1 MKLKI
6 ENNISIPKAGGV
18 GRPRSPMF
26 KTLSSMKKGQSV
38 FVGKCNVDGFRAS
51 VCRWGQELGFQFA
64 TRLVKEGRSTGLRV
78 WRVS

>member
-1 MKLKI
+1 MKLKV
-6 ENNISIPKAGGV
+6 ENNISIPKANNV
-18 GRPRSPMF
+18 GRPRSPLF
-26 KTLSSMKKGQSV
+26 TTLSSMKKGQSV
-38 FVGKCNVDGFRAS
+38 FLGKCNVDSVRPS